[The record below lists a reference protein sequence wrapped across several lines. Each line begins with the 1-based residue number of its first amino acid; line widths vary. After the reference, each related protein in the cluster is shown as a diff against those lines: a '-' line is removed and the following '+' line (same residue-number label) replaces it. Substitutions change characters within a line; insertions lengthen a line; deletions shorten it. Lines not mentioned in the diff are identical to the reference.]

1 MGVAFRVIGTLVYLK
16 NEGMN
21 WAYFLS
27 VRKAKSSAYM
37 YRVKYDCDLLGPE
50 ILKSALSQDKLMN
63 WANILRGESD
73 VITFY

>member
-1 MGVAFRVIGTLVYLK
+1 
-16 NEGMN
+16 
-21 WAYFLS
+21 
-27 VRKAKSSAYM
+27 M